1 VGGVMD
7 PRTSRR
13 SPPGGF
19 PIHIVDHDNPITR
32 GMRDYIW
39 TYNDDMYSNMSFD
52 PQAKIHVLATTHDSS
67 ASYAPALA
75 GPKYPA
81 SAYTPA
87 KLKAMTGMDA
97 DQPAIWTVDYGKGR
111 VFAFTMGHDEIS
123 LGLAGIDALLLRGTE
138 WAATGDVTM
147 PLPSDAQAFPLN

>member
-1 VGGVMD
+1 
-7 PRTSRR
+7 
-13 SPPGGF
+13 
-19 PIHIVDHDNPITR
+19 
-32 GMRDYIW
+32 
-39 TYNDDMYSNMSFD
+39 
-52 PQAKIHVLATTHDSS
+52 
-67 ASYAPALA
+67 
-75 GPKYPA
+75 
-81 SAYTPA
+81 
-87 KLKAMTGMDA
+87 MDA